1 MPLFFGSLQAEA
13 RSAGGDRGTRKERSD
28 GIAERSG
35 ASRFRCPIKERSGER
50 GKVRNK
56 KTSGKRAA
64 LFWIASSR
72 SSKRWWN
79 DSNVKRILFNA
90 LFEFAVWKIRT
101 TIKLPIFPI
110 AQHKFSTTSWANS
123 LLYLLLHFINIFDM
137 LIFCYGRIVF

>member
-56 KTSGKRAA
+56 KRAA
-64 LFWIASSR
+64 NVPLFFGSLQAEAR
-72 SSKRWWN
+72 SAGGE
-79 DSNVKRILFNA
+79 V
-90 LFEFAVWKIRT
+90 VT
-101 TIKLPIFPI
+101 
-110 AQHKFSTTSWANS
+110 
-123 LLYLLLHFINIFDM
+123 
-137 LIFCYGRIVF
+137 